1 MNVDIDKLTQQ
12 DMEYSSFSSIVPESN
27 LKHSSSTTPLYT
39 PPSLLKNN
47 SNQKRI
53 SSIEQFNFKSVPTH
67 TLPTSSG
74 LTTISILSNDT
85 TSALIKQPEYN
96 NNNNSNSN
104 SNSNNNNNNN
114 NKEENIMLESLTTP
128 TTTEGSF
135 TLQDNI
141 SNNNNDNN
149 NKIENN
155 NRQQKQSNNM
165 NKKEIHHI
173 PSIYNKNNNS
183 NKKQQKQRNYEL
195 FQGKSTF
202 FCGGRLMTS
211 QAYWAFIIA
220 LILLITPCVL
230 FAVFVCPFLWLYLHP
245 IIPILFAY
253 VFVLAIVSM
262 FKASWTDP
270 GVIPR
275 GLDPTPTL
283 ETFDDHSS
291 IWTQPFPADKCV
303 KIKDEMWNLKYCDTC
318 KIYRPPRASHCR
330 QCDNCV
336 ENEDH
341 HCIWLNNC
349 IGKRNYRPFFTFILS
364 STFLA
369 TFVVVFSLI
378 HMIMAAY
385 QIQPILSFD
394 LIFQTT
400 PVSFILAIIG
410 FILLWMVGGLTC
422 YHCYLVVKGLTTHE
436 KLRASILY
444 PNHHGKTNPFN
455 RKNPWLNVIQVLC
468 HPQPKSHL
476 RRRKYTDTENE

>member
-1 MNVDIDKLTQQ
+1 
-12 DMEYSSFSSIVPESN
+12 
-27 LKHSSSTTPLYT
+27 
-39 PPSLLKNN
+39 
-47 SNQKRI
+47 
-53 SSIEQFNFKSVPTH
+53 
-67 TLPTSSG
+67 
-74 LTTISILSNDT
+74 
-85 TSALIKQPEYN
+85 
-96 NNNNSNSN
+96 
-104 SNSNNNNNNN
+104 
-114 NKEENIMLESLTTP
+114 MLESLTTP

-135 TLQDNI
+135 TLRDNN
-141 SNNNNDNN
+141 SHNNNNNYNKRDNS
-149 NKIENN
+149 
-155 NRQQKQSNNM
+155 NRQQQQQQSSTM
-165 NKKEIHHI
+165 NKKEIYHI
-173 PSIYNKNNNS
+173 PSININNS
-183 NKKQQKQRNYEL
+183 NSHKKQRNYEL
-195 FQGKSTF
+195 FEGKSTF

-230 FAVFVCPFLWLYLHP
+230 FAVFVCPFLWFYLHP
-245 IIPILFAY
+245 IIPIIFAY

-364 STFLA
+364 
-369 TFVVVFSLI
+369 
-378 HMIMAAY
+378 
-385 QIQPILSFD
+385 
-394 LIFQTT
+394 
-400 PVSFILAIIG
+400 IIG

-436 KLRASILY
+436 KVNI
-444 PNHHGKTNPFN
+444 K
-455 RKNPWLNVIQVLC
+455 
-468 HPQPKSHL
+468 
-476 RRRKYTDTENE
+476 